1 MNDDYVKVEGNSNLI
16 KDKSTGVILN
26 IDKNGLEAAKRRK
39 QLMKEQQE
47 ERENVLELKSE
58 LSVLKKLIGELLEQK
73 SI

>member
-26 IDKNGLEAAKRRK
+26 IDKNGLAAAKRRK

-47 ERENVLELKSE
+47 ERETVLELKSE
-58 LSVLKKLIGELLEQK
+58 LSELKKLIGELLEQK

>member
-47 ERENVLELKSE
+47 ERETVLELKSE
-58 LSVLKKLIGELLEQK
+58 LSELKKLIGELLEQK

>member
-58 LSVLKKLIGELLEQK
+58 LSELKKLIGELLEQK